1 MKDDF
6 YIIGIGGGENECDST
21 SEYVDGWLKRGI
33 RWVDLVG
40 KEWMG
45 DVKEEEKRKEKDRQP
60 DVIVSKASSPSLP
73 PPCSEGGSRVYVQ
86 AHIQRFVPWST

>member
-1 MKDDF
+1 
-6 YIIGIGGGENECDST
+6 
-21 SEYVDGWLKRGI
+21 
-33 RWVDLVG
+33 
-40 KEWMG
+40 MG